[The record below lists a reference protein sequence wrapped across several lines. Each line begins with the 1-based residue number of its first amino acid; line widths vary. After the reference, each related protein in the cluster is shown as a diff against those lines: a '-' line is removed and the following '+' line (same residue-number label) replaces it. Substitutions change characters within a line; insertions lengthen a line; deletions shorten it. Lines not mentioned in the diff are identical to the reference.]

1 MRPSQKAANW
11 LKEQAF
17 NYSLLWRSGPWR
29 VKRLLD
35 SKQISRSSNC
45 NHLPARQ
52 IRVASVQMRLEL
64 TGSAGRYVEKIY
76 RLSREAVE
84 RGAQLIVFPE
94 YSGIP
99 LVGFLPGIEKMG
111 AGTSMREALDTMVG
125 GDVKVAEI
133 FRALAPAVRR
143 IYETT
148 FAELSR
154 RFGVYIIA
162 GSAVLPDET
171 GEVRNLGYFFGPD
184 GLLIGRQPK
193 VHLMPEE
200 AAWGLS
206 VGESFQVFDTLLGR
220 IALPVCMDATY
231 FETFR
236 MVALAGAE
244 IVVVP
249 SANPEPY
256 NLWMAL
262 RGIWPRVQE
271 SQVIGIGSSM
281 VGEFMG
287 LSFTG
292 RSSILAPLELT
303 SDGTGIVA
311 QAASF
316 DQEEVVVA
324 DVDLGALARLRA
336 EEPVSAGFNVP
347 LYKKYL
353 PAAYLRHG
361 RI

>member
-1 MRPSQKAANW
+1 MGSTRKAADW
-11 LKEQAF
+11 LKERAF
-17 NYSLLWRSGPWR
+17 NYLLLWKSGPRR
-29 VKRLLD
+29 VKRVLD
-35 SKQISRSSNC
+35 SRRIGRSSNC
-45 NHLPARQ
+45 NHLPARR

-64 TGSAGRYVEKIY
+64 VGSATQYAEKIY
-76 RLSREAVE
+76 RLTREAVE

-94 YSGIP
+94 YTGIP
-99 LVGFLPGIEKMG
+99 LVGFLPGLEKLA
-111 AGTSMREALDTMVG
+111 AGTTMQGALDTMVG
-125 GDVKVAEI
+125 GDVKAADV
-133 FRALAPAVRR
+133 FRVLAPAVRR

-171 GEVRNLGYFFGPD
+171 GEVRNYGHFFGPD
-184 GLLIGRQPK
+184 GLLIGRQAK

-206 VGESFQVFDTLLGR
+206 PGEGFQVFDTLLGR

-231 FETFR
+231 FETFWI
-236 MVALAGAE
+236 VAQAGAE
-244 IVVVP
+244 MVAIP

-287 LSFTG
+287 LAFTG
-292 RSSILAPLELT
+292 RSSVLAPLELT
-303 SDGTGIVA
+303 PDRTGVIA
-311 QAASF
+311 QAATF

-324 DVDLGALARLRA
+324 DVDLGALAQLRQEA
-336 EEPVSAGFNVP
+336 PISGGFNIA

-353 PAAYLRHG
+353 PMAYLKHG
-361 RI
+361 RP